1 VREWLL
7 VDEKLKRHKRHEIKI
22 FDSTHHLEP
31 TRRRFGALATHTA
44 TKCNLISATP
54 CRSSLQ
60 HEASDERMDTN
71 LNVPNTND
79 ATSRGGLNAAAAKWR
94 INYFVVGKEF
104 PFLVDVEPETTVG
117 ELKKLINTELELVAH
132 KETLALRLY
141 LLNIPDGTKLA
152 KRANDEL
159 ATKGEDDV
167 LLMTDELRDHY
178 PASPPKRNIHIL
190 VKPPSPS
197 EFLHTDLRRITRLTK
212 PSRHNQPQPRR
223 MLRWNA
229 SADWSLSTIISSS
242 TRLKGDRARSRRVYL
257 WTRGSS
263 MPPPVFPLFSASSG

>member
-1 VREWLL
+1 
-7 VDEKLKRHKRHEIKI
+7 
-22 FDSTHHLEP
+22 
-31 TRRRFGALATHTA
+31 
-44 TKCNLISATP
+44 
-54 CRSSLQ
+54 
-60 HEASDERMDTN
+60 MDTN

-167 LLMTDELRDHY
+167 LLMTDELR
-178 PASPPKRNIHIL
+178 
-190 VKPPSPS
+190 V
-197 EFLHTDLRRITRLTK
+197 
-212 PSRHNQPQPRR
+212 
-223 MLRWNA
+223 
-229 SADWSLSTIISSS
+229 
-242 TRLKGDRARSRRVYL
+242 V
-257 WTRGSS
+257 
-263 MPPPVFPLFSASSG
+263 